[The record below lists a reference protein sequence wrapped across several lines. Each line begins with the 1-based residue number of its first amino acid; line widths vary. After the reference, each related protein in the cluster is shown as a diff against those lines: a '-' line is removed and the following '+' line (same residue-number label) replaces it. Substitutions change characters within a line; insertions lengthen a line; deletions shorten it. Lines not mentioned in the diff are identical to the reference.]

1 MDVKEFID
9 ARDSQL
15 AAFEK
20 QYSYLKS
27 QYSTALS
34 AAIQETDPEKQQ
46 SLIQQVLSVNQEL
59 SSQLKEILSVLNK
72 GQDKYDTTTLQKL
85 TQDLINYQKEYEE
98 VQKSNDKL
106 NTLKILQNTTSE
118 NLSSAQTMYYFYLG
132 ALILLCFYI
141 VYLLIRLAWSSPT
154 MVGGFIE
161 NLVPR
166 SWQRGRR

>member
-106 NTLKILQNTTSE
+106 NTLKILQN
-118 NLSSAQTMYYFYLG
+118 
-132 ALILLCFYI
+132 
-141 VYLLIRLAWSSPT
+141 
-154 MVGGFIE
+154 
-161 NLVPR
+161 
-166 SWQRGRR
+166 